1 MSICADMETDY
12 LIRWSETPDEILIK
26 FGQSSARIRSETLGL
41 KNPRISARSPET
53 LEPMANM
60 EVVPQV
66 SLELQCARKCACFG
80 DDQVF
85 EFR

>member
-1 MSICADMETDY
+1 MSICADMETAY

-41 KNPRISARSPET
+41 KNPRISARSPEMS
-53 LEPMANM
+53 EPMTNM

-66 SLELQCARKCACFG
+66 SLELQPARKSACLG